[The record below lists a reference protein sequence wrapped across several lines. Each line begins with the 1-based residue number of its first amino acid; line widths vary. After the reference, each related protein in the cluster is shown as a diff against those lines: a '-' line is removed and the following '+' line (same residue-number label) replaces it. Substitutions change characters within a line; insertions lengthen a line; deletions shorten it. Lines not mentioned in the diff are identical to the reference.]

1 MMADKD
7 TERAKANG
15 QAKGESKG
23 EGPKDAQVAPLDEP
37 PADPLVDQATD
48 PNVIDPVVWI
58 LIFALFLVC
67 PCLGLV
73 LIYVLT
79 SLV

>member
-1 MMADKD
+1 MKHHSQAINYSDLDFEAIQKEMMADKD

-48 PNVIDPVVWI
+48 PNVIDPVV
-58 LIFALFLVC
+58 
-67 PCLGLV
+67 
-73 LIYVLT
+73 
-79 SLV
+79 

>member
-23 EGPKDAQVAPLDEP
+23 EGPKDAQAAPLDEP
-37 PADPLVDQATD
+37 PADPLVDQATN
-48 PNVIDPVVWI
+48 PNVIDPVV
-58 LIFALFLVC
+58 
-67 PCLGLV
+67 
-73 LIYVLT
+73 
-79 SLV
+79 